1 MDDIIDLEI
10 DKIDGILNKI
20 DNDPENLEVKRVERN
35 LWHNIKTKAQEGRRT
50 GVGITAEGDML
61 AALGLKYGSDNAI
74 DFSVEVHKVLALA
87 AYRSSVDMAK
97 ERGEFTIYDAQ
108 REKTN
113 PFIQRLGKVDTEL
126 IKDMERYG
134 RRNISLLTIA
144 PTGTTSMMTQ
154 TSSGIEPVF
163 LPVYRR
169 RRKVNPNDSEVNVNE
184 LIKDEVGD
192 YWEEYNVFHHK
203 FLVWLDANGYD
214 SSKIENYSLDEINAL
229 VEKSP
234 YFGATSNDVNWVS
247 KVKMQ
252 GKIQKWVDHS
262 ISVTVN
268 LPNNV
273 PEDIVGKVYQTA
285 WESGCKGVT
294 VYRDGSRSGVLI
306 STEKK
311 EKEPT
316 NEIKK
321 RPKVLEADVVR
332 FNNNNGKWIAFVGL
346 LEGRPYEI
354 FTGKV
359 DDEVLL
365 FPKSIERGRIIKIRD
380 NKGKSRYDFQYID
393 KHGYENTLGGLSR
406 LFDKEFWN
414 YAKLISGVLRYNMP
428 ITNVLNLVSSL
439 QLDNDSINSWKAGVE
454 RALKKYV
461 EDGTKA
467 KTGTV
472 CPECGEVDTME
483 YKEGCLSCNSCG
495 YSKCG

>member
-1 MDDIIDLEI
+1 
-10 DKIDGILNKI
+10 
-20 DNDPENLEVKRVERN
+20 
-35 LWHNIKTKAQEGRRT
+35 
-50 GVGITAEGDML
+50 
-61 AALGLKYGSDNAI
+61 
-74 DFSVEVHKVLALA
+74 
-87 AYRSSVDMAK
+87 
-97 ERGEFTIYDAQ
+97 
-108 REKTN
+108 
-113 PFIQRLGKVDTEL
+113 
-126 IKDMERYG
+126 MERYG

-154 TSSGIEPVF
+154 TTSGIEPVF

-169 RRKVNPNDSEVNVNE
+169 RRKVNPNDAQVKVDE

-203 FLVWLDANGYD
+203 FLIWLDANGYD
-214 SSKIENYSLDEINAL
+214 SSLIESYTLDEINAL

-252 GKIQKWVDHS
+252 GKIQKWIDHS

-268 LPNNV
+268 LPNDV
-273 PEDIVGKVYQTA
+273 AEEVVGEVYQTA

-311 EKEPT
+311 REKPT

-332 FNNNNGKWIAFVGL
+332 FNNNNEKWIAFVGL
-346 LEGRPYEI
+346 LDGIPYEV

-359 DDEVLL
+359 DDDVLI
-365 FPKSIERGRIIKIRD
+365 FPKSVDRGRIFKIRD
-380 NKGKSRYDFQYID
+380 ENNISRYDFQYID

-414 YAKLISGVLRYNMP
+414 YAKLISGVLRYRMP
-428 ITNVLNLVSSL
+428 ITNVINLVSSL
-439 QLDNDSINSWKAGVE
+439 ELDNDSINSWKAGVE
-454 RALKKYV
+454 RALKKYI

-472 CPECGEVDTME
+472 CPECGGEDTMV
-483 YKEGCLSCNSCG
+483 YQEGCLTCTCG